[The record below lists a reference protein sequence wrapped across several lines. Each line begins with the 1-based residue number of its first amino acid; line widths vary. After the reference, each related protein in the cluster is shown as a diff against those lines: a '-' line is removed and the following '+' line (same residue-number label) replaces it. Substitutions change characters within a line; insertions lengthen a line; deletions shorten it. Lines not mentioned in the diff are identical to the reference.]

1 MRRTVVLLLVGLLA
15 ALTVATGQAATGPR
29 LGLELPSLPP
39 LPPLL
44 RPGAPAPAPE
54 APKPDPG
61 PPTAAPQDR
70 WALIV
75 GVTDYFGKVSSTVG
89 GANDARLVRD
99 VLLDNGWRP
108 DRIRLLVEEQATG
121 AAVAEGLRWL
131 QANSSPTTFSMFH
144 YSGHVKQ
151 RDGAEFLWPVDSAFL
166 RDTEVAGVLRGIRGT
181 AWTSISGCEAAGFD
195 EAISSPR
202 HLFTGSSQATEKSYE
217 DPETGLSVWTGI
229 FIRDALRG
237 RAGDADADGVVTVEE
252 AFAYAAPRATQFTQ
266 SQRPYG
272 PQTPY
277 AVGGLG
283 GLRLDAPRI

>member
-1 MRRTVVLLLVGLLA
+1 MRRTVVLVLVGLLA
-15 ALTVATGQAATGPR
+15 ALTAATGQASGPR
-29 LGLELPSLPP
+29 LGLELPVIPP
-39 LPPLL
+39 VL
-44 RPGAPAPAPE
+44 RPAPAPAPAP
-54 APKPDPG
+54 APKPAPG

-108 DRIRLLVEEQATG
+108 DRIRLLVEGQATG
-121 AAVAEGLRWL
+121 AAVAEGLNWL

-151 RDGAEFLWPVDSAFL
+151 KDGAEFLWPVDSAFI
-166 RDTEVAGVLRGIRGT
+166 RDTEMARVLRGIRGT

-195 EAISSPR
+195 EGLSSPR
-202 HLFTGSSQATEKSYE
+202 HLFTGSSRATEKSYE
-217 DPETGLSVWTGI
+217 DPQTGLSVWTGI
-229 FIRDALRG
+229 FVREALRG
-237 RAGDADADGVVTVEE
+237 KAGDGNSDGVVTVEE

-266 SQRPYG
+266 GQRPYG
-272 PQTPY
+272 PQTPQ

-283 GLRLDAPRI
+283 GLRLDAPRV